1 MESKTG
7 AYNRPHAVVI
17 PIPFQSHIKA
27 MLKLAKL
34 LHHKGFYITFVNT
47 EFNHNLFL
55 RSRGPRSLDGLP
67 DFRFETI
74 PDGLPP
80 SDAEAMT
87 QDEASLFNSITK
99 NFLAFF
105 QHLLAKLRKNS
116 LSSNSP
122 SVTCIVSD
130 GFMSSFTI
138 KAAEE
143 IGVPVVMS
151 FTMSACGV
159 MAFKQLNTLRVKG
172 LTPLKADE
180 SYLHTTIDWIPGMK
194 DTCLKDFPFARN
206 TNPDNYA
213 FRFLMDSVEGAVR
226 ASAIIVHTFDA
237 LEPDV
242 LDGLSSIF
250 PHVYAIGPY
259 QLLLNQIPEDGLKSI
274 GYSLRKEEGD
284 CLQWLDTKE
293 PKSVVYV
300 NFGSLIVIKAEQLVE
315 FAMGLANSKHPFLW
329 IIRSDLVIGDAAIL
343 ASEFAEKNQEQC
355 YIASWCQQEEV
366 LNHPS
371 VGVFLTHSGWNST
384 IESLAAGVPMIC
396 WPFFADQPMNCRYTC
411 KEWGI
416 GMKIDDIVKRE
427 EVEKLV
433 GELMEGEKGVKM
445 REKATDWKKLAEEA
459 AGPDGSS
466 SISLEKLVNEV
477 LLSNN

>member
-1 MESKTG
+1 MGTKPAG
-7 AYNRPHAVVI
+7 RPHAVVI
-17 PIPFQSHIKA
+17 PCPFQSHIKA
-27 MLKLAKL
+27 NLKLAKL
-34 LHHKGFYITFVNT
+34 LHHRGIFITFVNT
-47 EFNHNLFL
+47 EFNHKRFL
-55 RSRGPRSLDGLP
+55 KSRGSDAFDASS
-67 DFRFETI
+67 DFCFEII

-80 SDAEAMT
+80 SETDAS
-87 QDEASLFNSITK
+87 QDRISLGKAVLT
-99 NFLAFF
+99 NFLTPF
-105 QHLLAKLRKNS
+105 LDLIAKLNS
-116 LSSNSP
+116 NLSSRTP
-122 SVTCIVSD
+122 PVTCIVSD
-130 GFMSSFTI
+130 GFMPFAI

-143 IGVPVVMS
+143 LGVPVVVS
-151 FTMSACGV
+151 FTLSACGV
-159 MAFKQLNTLRVKG
+159 MACKQVRALMEKG
-172 LTPLKADE
+172 LIPLKDE
-180 SYLHTTIDWIPGMK
+180 SYLDTTIDWIPGMK
-194 DTCLKDFPFARN
+194 DIRLKDFPSSQRIDQDEFEVNFTIECLESTVKA
-206 TNPDNYA
+206 P
-213 FRFLMDSVEGAVR
+213 
-226 ASAIIVHTFDA
+226 AIVVHTFDA

-259 QLLLNQIPEDGLKSI
+259 QLLLNQIPEDGLRSI

-343 ASEFAEKNQEQC
+343 AAEFAGKNQEQC

-433 GELMEGEKGVKM
+433 RELMEGEKGVKM

-466 SISLEKLVNEV
+466 SISIEKLVNEV

>member
-1 MESKTG
+1 MESKMG
-7 AYNRPHAVVI
+7 VYHRPHAVVI

-80 SDAEAMT
+80 SDVEAMT

-172 LTPLKADE
+172 LTPLKGT
-180 SYLHTTIDWIPGMK
+180 Y
-194 DTCLKDFPFARN
+194 FA
-206 TNPDNYA
+206 
-213 FRFLMDSVEGAVR
+213 
-226 ASAIIVHTFDA
+226 
-237 LEPDV
+237 
-242 LDGLSSIF
+242 
-250 PHVYAIGPY
+250 
-259 QLLLNQIPEDGLKSI
+259 
-274 GYSLRKEEGD
+274 
-284 CLQWLDTKE
+284 
-293 PKSVVYV
+293 
-300 NFGSLIVIKAEQLVE
+300 AE
-315 FAMGLANSKHPFLW
+315 N
-329 IIRSDLVIGDAAIL
+329 
-343 ASEFAEKNQEQC
+343 
-355 YIASWCQQEEV
+355 
-366 LNHPS
+366 
-371 VGVFLTHSGWNST
+371 VFLNWGACSKLQFH
-384 IESLAAGVPMIC
+384 V
-396 WPFFADQPMNCRYTC
+396 FFYSR
-411 KEWGI
+411 
-416 GMKIDDIVKRE
+416 
-427 EVEKLV
+427 
-433 GELMEGEKGVKM
+433 
-445 REKATDWKKLAEEA
+445 
-459 AGPDGSS
+459 
-466 SISLEKLVNEV
+466 
-477 LLSNN
+477 